1 MIHDPAWR
9 ASFVGGLAS
18 DDCVL
23 RTAMHAPAAGFEVVL
38 ACDAIAAAN
47 ARPGGNASAPA
58 RMGEL
63 GAGGLDSVL
72 PGQRTARTLVAWA
85 QPCAFVDTNQSGP
98 ARGSGYFLFL
108 RDSMSTMSAVAQ
120 SPWFAIDADGN
131 HVTLR
136 LAGAWR
142 LPRLA
147 EIEAALAGLV
157 LPACVTIDG
166 QALAQIDS
174 ACALVLLRAL
184 DRARADSGADAASW
198 VGFSDVNARIVK
210 QVRSHLDA
218 LAPQPVP
225 QRQRVLAQLGRQTLA
240 LADLLHGHVNFL
252 GATIAAFA
260 EVVLRP
266 RRLRQ
271 RELTVQLEQTGLNAI
286 PVVAL
291 VTMLIGVVVA
301 YLLGLQAE
309 KYGANIFVVDG
320 VAIGATREFA
330 PIIVAVIV
338 AGRSGAAFT
347 AQLGSM
353 RLTEEIDA
361 IRTLG
366 LSPQQVLVVPRVL
379 ALMLALP
386 LLVFVGDVMSLL
398 GAMAI
403 AGPMLDITP
412 ASFVA
417 RLREALDARHVFVGL
432 AKAPVFALFIA
443 VIATRMGM
451 TVGRDTRAVGAAT
464 TSTVVQSIV
473 AVILLDAGFAVLLQ
487 ELDL

>member
-1 MIHDPAWR
+1 MARFQVVVAPPTGT
-9 ASFVGGLAS
+9 F
-18 DDCVL
+18 L
-23 RTAMHAPAAGFEVVL
+23 RRDAPDNPSTV
-38 ACDAIAAAN
+38 
-47 ARPGGNASAPA
+47 SAPP
-58 RMGEL
+58 
-63 GAGGLDSVL
+63 S
-72 PGQRTARTLVAWA
+72 
-85 QPCAFVDTNQSGP
+85 
-98 ARGSGYFLFL
+98 
-108 RDSMSTMSAVAQ
+108 
-120 SPWFAIDADGN
+120 SPWFAIDADGSRM
-131 HVTLR
+131 TLR

-142 LPRLA
+142 LPRLS
-147 EIEAALAGLV
+147 EIEAALAGLA
-157 LPACVTIDG
+157 LPAGATIDG
-166 QALAQIDS
+166 HGLAQIDS

-184 DRARADSGADAASW
+184 QQVGADARTDTQSW
-198 VGFSDVNARIVK
+198 VGFSEVNARIVN
-210 QVRSHLDA
+210 QVRGHLDA
-218 LAPQPVP
+218 LPAPPAP
-225 QRQRVLAQLGRQTLA
+225 RSRGVLAQLGHQTTA
-240 LADLLHGHVNFL
+240 LAGLLHGHLTFL
-252 GATIAAFA
+252 GATVAALG
-260 EVVLRP
+260 ELLVQP
-266 RRLRQ
+266 RRLRP

-286 PVVAL
+286 PVVSL
-291 VTMLIGVVVA
+291 VTMLIGVVIA

-412 ASFVA
+412 AAFLA

-443 VIATRMGM
+443 VIGARMGM

-473 AVILLDAGFAVLLQ
+473 AVILLDAGFAVLL
-487 ELDL
+487 EKLDL

>member
-1 MIHDPAWR
+1 MPD
-9 ASFVGGLAS
+9 
-18 DDCVL
+18 
-23 RTAMHAPAAGFEVVL
+23 
-38 ACDAIAAAN
+38 
-47 ARPGGNASAPA
+47 
-58 RMGEL
+58 
-63 GAGGLDSVL
+63 
-72 PGQRTARTLVAWA
+72 
-85 QPCAFVDTNQSGP
+85 
-98 ARGSGYFLFL
+98 
-108 RDSMSTMSAVAQ
+108 
-120 SPWFAIDADGN
+120 SPWFTIAADGPR
-131 HVTLR
+131 VRLR
-136 LAGAWR
+136 LTGAWR
-142 LPRLA
+142 VLHLA
-147 EIEAALAGLV
+147 QIEAALRGLA
-157 LPACVTIDG
+157 LPTDATVDG
-166 QALAQIDS
+166 QALGEIDS
-174 ACALVLLRAL
+174 GSALVLLRTLGRAGGDAL
-184 DRARADSGADAASW
+184 AGGARW
-198 VGFSDVNARIVK
+198 VGFNPVHLRIVE
-210 QVRSHLDA
+210 QVRRHLGA
-218 LAPQPVP
+218 AASPATP
-225 QRQRVLAQLGRQTLA
+225 RRHGVLAQLGLHTARLGE
-240 LADLLHGHVNFL
+240 LLRGHVNFL
-252 GATIAAFA
+252 GAAVAALGEALF
-260 EVVLRP
+260 RP
-266 RRLRQ
+266 RRLRL

-286 PVVAL
+286 PVVSL
-291 VTMLIGVVVA
+291 VTLLIGIVIA

-309 KYGANIFVVDG
+309 KYGANVFVVDG

-412 ASFVA
+412 AAFMA
-417 RLREALDARHVFVGL
+417 RLRDALELRHVVVGL
-432 AKAPVFALFIA
+432 VKAPVFALFIA

-473 AVILLDAGFAVLLQ
+473 AVILLDAGFAVLLE
-487 ELDL
+487 ELGW